1 MTGSIATAAF
11 AIIILLLSSIHANI
25 NAPYAFAA
33 EDNTPV
39 DSAVPFVQQFQ
50 VVEGSYNDAKHGFG
64 ITLPENRTGFLT
76 QIGSG
81 DYVTFQIHPESNF
94 TKETCC
100 MPIEVT
106 PAAMLFTSAPLSTLS
121 SPVPFTGDVFAAFQG
136 YNMKVR
142 IDHIDSKEV
151 LVATLMSERNDIPG
165 YDLVKRVGKFYLI
178 NNDERFISYG
188 LWASEENYQ
197 KYISEFEASA
207 RSIILDNPKP
217 VNLHSIFHQY
227 SIQDTVVE
235 LEDGTV
241 LRPEIIT
248 PSIVESVG
256 VNEESKTFKIKVSE
270 PSNNSFLMI
279 NSRDLLAGPHT
290 VTLDGKPTESTILSN
305 ESGEYLI
312 AFYDQAGNH
321 EVAITGT
328 AVVPEFPY
336 SVLISAV
343 AISAVMGY
351 FVIVRTRKH
360 GNLW

>member
-1 MTGSIATAAF
+1 MTGRIAMAVF
-11 AIIILLLSSIHANI
+11 AIISILPLIGANI
-25 NAPYAFAA
+25 PHAFAV
-33 EDNTPV
+33 EDDVPV
-39 DSAVPFVQQFQ
+39 DSAVPFEQQFQ
-50 VVEGSYNDAKHGFG
+50 VVEGSYNDAKHGFSL
-64 ITLPENRTGFLT
+64 TLPENRTGFLT
-76 QIGSG
+76 QIGSEDG
-81 DYVTFQIHPESNF
+81 GYVTIQIHPASNF

-136 YNMKVR
+136 YNMKVKV
-142 IDHIDSKEV
+142 DHLNNNEV

-207 RSIILDNPKP
+207 RSVILDNPKP
-217 VNLHSIFHQY
+217 VNLRSIFHQY
-227 SIQDTVVE
+227 SLQDMVVE

-248 PSIVESVG
+248 PSIVESVA
-256 VNEESKTFKIKVSE
+256 VDEESKTIKIKVSE

-290 VTLDGKPTESTILSN
+290 VTLDGKPIESMVLSN

-312 AFYDQAGNH
+312 AFYDQAGDH

-328 AVVPEFPY
+328 AVIPEFPY
-336 SVLISAV
+336 SVLISSI
-343 AISAVMGY
+343 AISAVIGC
-351 FVIVRTRKH
+351 FVIVKARKL